1 MAESVRRVQYF
12 YVMAPDKP
20 GEGARALQ
28 TLRDAGVN
36 LLAFTGFPA
45 GKRAQLDFVPEN
57 PAEFRAV
64 ARKAKWKVTGPKV
77 GFLIEGDD
85 RAGAM
90 ADIYGRLAAAKINVV
105 ASDAVC
111 AGAGRF
117 GALLWVKPRDVAR
130 TAKVLRAA

>member
-1 MAESVRRVQYF
+1 MAERVRRVQYF
-12 YVMAPDKP
+12 YMMAPDKP

-45 GKRAQLDFVPEN
+45 GKRAQLDFVPED

-64 ARKAKWKVTGPKV
+64 ARQARWKVVGPKF

-85 RAGAM
+85 RTGVM
-90 ADIYGRLAAAKINVV
+90 ADLYEKLAAARINIT
-105 ASDAVC
+105 ASDAVIG
-111 AGAGRF
+111 GAGRF
-117 GALLWVKPRDVAR
+117 GAILWVKARDVNR
-130 TAKVLRAA
+130 TAKILGAS